1 MVFDSQLLVEIPE
14 CVVVKLLSIIRDKHS
29 RDSEVANVAFP
40 DEVSDIFLSDSSLG
54 FYLNPFSEVVNP
66 YDEELEL
73 PYRHKEGSYYVEPP
87 LSKWPGSIHQGE
99 LL

>member
-1 MVFDSQLLVEIPE
+1 MVFDSQLLADIPE
-14 CVVVKLLSIIRDKHS
+14 CIIVKLLSIIKDEDSK
-29 RDSEVANVAFP
+29 DSEVANDAFP
-40 DEVSDIFLSDSSLG
+40 DEVLDIFLSDSSQG

-73 PYRHKEGSYYVEPP
+73 LYRHKEGSHYVEPP
-87 LSKWPGSIHQGE
+87 LSKWPGSIHRGE